1 MVDNKVKDTV
11 ISIKNLHV
19 HYVTED
25 EIYRAV
31 NGLNLEIL
39 KGEVVG
45 LVGETALS
53 CFVTTKPFLGSLEKR
68 GQVKQLRHCLLCSWY
83 RIRPE

>member
-45 LVGETALS
+45 LVGETGAGKTTTALS
-53 CFVTTKPFLGSLEKR
+53 IM
-68 GQVKQLRHCLLCSWY
+68 QLVPDPPG
-83 RIRPE
+83 IIVDGEI